1 MSNEAGFVDLEERVH
16 NVVEFAQDRVKV
28 VLGFDTKKM
37 KKKKLKLK
45 NVTWLM
51 SLRKLGRGGVGAG
64 VWVVL
69 VVVVSVDEHGRRDK
83 LGLAADE
90 QQALVHDVSA
100 VEEPVAV
107 FSREALGL
115 ELLSRLRQVPRRT
128 AAVRQLEV
136 DVVVFGEEKASAIGG
151 K

>member
-1 MSNEAGFVDLEERVH
+1 
-16 NVVEFAQDRVKV
+16 
-28 VLGFDTKKM
+28 M

-45 NVTWLM
+45 NLTWLM
-51 SLRKLGRGGVGAG
+51 SLRILGRGGVGAG

>member
-45 NVTWLM
+45 NLTWLM
-51 SLRKLGRGGVGAG
+51 SLRILGRGGVGAG

-90 QQALVHDVSA
+90 QQALVHDVSEI
-100 VEEPVAV
+100 EELVAV
-107 FSREALGL
+107 FSREVLGL
-115 ELLSRLRQVPRRT
+115 ELMRLPQVPRRT
-128 AAVRQLEV
+128 VAVRRHDGQLEV
-136 DVVVFGEEKASAIGG
+136 DVVVIGEEKD
-151 K
+151 